1 MRWTALV
8 AAAFLVGTGVLTAAS
23 TPAEAQRRGARSVEE
38 YPGSRYDRAGRRTRA
53 PARITVRRGR
63 SFLDPGTTVAPFS
76 RQYMEYALPRGYYPF
91 QVVGGAATPAG
102 FQNPSWPAPG
112 RFHPWPP

>member
-1 MRWTALV
+1 MRWTAI
-8 AAAFLVGTGVLTAAS
+8 AAAAIVVGTGLLAAA
-23 TPAEAQRRGARSVEE
+23 TPAEAQRRGVRAVEE
-38 YPGSRYDRAGRRTRA
+38 YPGSRYYRGARA
-53 PARITVRRGR
+53 PARITVRRPR
-63 SFLDPGTTVAPFS
+63 SFLDAGTEVAPGS